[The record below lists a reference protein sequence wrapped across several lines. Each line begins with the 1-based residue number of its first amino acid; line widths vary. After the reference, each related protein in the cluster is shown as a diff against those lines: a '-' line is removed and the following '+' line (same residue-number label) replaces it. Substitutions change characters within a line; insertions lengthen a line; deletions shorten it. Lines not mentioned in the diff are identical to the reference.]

1 MPLRLAD
8 DLTNGPGGPGWE
20 WSDMTDV
27 VFGFDVEDPVNE
39 SADDALLALCRIFS
53 EEEVPCSL
61 FVAGEKARVLRQ
73 RGRHD
78 VIAAMRDHEIAYHG
92 NYWAEFPKPALEYGQ
107 DMSWD
112 DAVAFALSVEAPG
125 LHDVADITGQFPVT
139 WCCHQAQQCPQL
151 SYALKLAGV
160 RCWAGGPRGWI
171 MDWLSWGR
179 SNCTL
184 GMQGAWAQSLDP
196 TRRNHVK
203 PPADPVADLD
213 GLQGEFE
220 RMAETNDFLTLVG
233 HPTCWATADWGGLY
247 EFCMLFRRGGPGP
260 YPRPANISKS
270 QPRSPEDQKA
280 ALEFVR
286 QILRWVK
293 TRGDVNVTT
302 YSALCDRDEENP
314 VQWVAMDDALSLAR
328 RMSEELTYI
337 TDFGTS
343 FSPADVVGLMT
354 FACDYCFRQG
364 EWPAMLPIQRLVGPT
379 ERPLKNEGRVT
390 LTRENLFAGSLAAY
404 SIMMDERRI
413 PGTLRASRVDV
424 GPGTWLR
431 VLTEFVGQSVE
442 TGNMPGEVTVEAGPD
457 LPEAVSEPV
466 IQDRRFG
473 STNHRPGLEY
483 DRLWDLL
490 KWQAWSYRPA
500 VSR

>member
-1 MPLRLAD
+1 M
-8 DLTNGPGGPGWE
+8 
-20 WSDMTDV
+20 
-27 VFGFDVEDPVNE
+27 
-39 SADDALLALCRIFS
+39 
-53 EEEVPCSL
+53 
-61 FVAGEKARVLRQ
+61 
-73 RGRHD
+73 
-78 VIAAMRDHEIAYHG
+78 
-92 NYWAEFPKPALEYGQ
+92 
-107 DMSWD
+107 
-112 DAVAFALSVEAPG
+112 
-125 LHDVADITGQFPVT
+125 
-139 WCCHQAQQCPQL
+139 
-151 SYALKLAGV
+151 
-160 RCWAGGPRGWI
+160 
-171 MDWLSWGR
+171 
-179 SNCTL
+179 
-184 GMQGAWAQSLDP
+184 
-196 TRRNHVK
+196 
-203 PPADPVADLD
+203 
-213 GLQGEFE
+213 
-220 RMAETNDFLTLVG
+220 
-233 HPTCWATADWGGLY
+233 
-247 EFCMLFRRGGPGP
+247 
-260 YPRPANISKS
+260 
-270 QPRSPEDQKA
+270 
-280 ALEFVR
+280 
-286 QILRWVK
+286 
-293 TRGDVNVTT
+293 NVTT